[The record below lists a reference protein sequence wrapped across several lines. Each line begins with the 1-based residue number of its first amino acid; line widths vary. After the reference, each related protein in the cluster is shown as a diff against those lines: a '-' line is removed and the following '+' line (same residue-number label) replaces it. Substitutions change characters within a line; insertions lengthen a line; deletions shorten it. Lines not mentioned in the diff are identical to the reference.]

1 MKHYFFATL
10 TTVLELSD
18 EEFGL
23 LFKEA
28 ENHYDYK
35 VKASTQVGG
44 ILYGFRNRRSF
55 AMESGNTDNEVEFIE
70 RELGLMMKA
79 LEMTR
84 ETFGITLYKRFLDIA
99 KELQQKTVEVN
110 KSLNDIKFIG
120 QFIDS

>member
-10 TTVLELSD
+10 TAVLELSD
-18 EEFGL
+18 EEFSV
-23 LFKEA
+23 LFYEA

-35 VKASTQVGG
+35 VKSSTQPGG

-55 AMESGNTDNEVEFIE
+55 AIEAGTPENEVEFIE

-84 ETFGITLYKRFLDIA
+84 KEEGIKLYERFLTIA
-99 KELQQKTVEVN
+99 KELQLKTVEVN
-110 KSLNDIKFIG
+110 KPINDIKFTG
-120 QFIDS
+120 HFIKG